1 MKIQVIYPTMED
13 LDMQE
18 EREFI
23 GQYFSEGVEFDIQ
36 LLDYGSISVESEYD
50 VAMATPDILKKI
62 KEAEE
67 NGYDGVFVSAFDE
80 IAVRAGRELVNIPV
94 LGAFDATILTA
105 LGLADKLCIISYFE
119 EVIPQFEMRLRVL
132 AVSPDKFTPI
142 RVVRMLV
149 EEIIPQKEKALERL
163 FEESVKA
170 IEEDKAQCI
179 ILGNTEMTIVAEEL
193 DEKLKNAGYDIP
205 LVDPNFAAIQMLE
218 SYIRM
223 GLKQSRVT
231 YAPLRDKK
239 LKWYEEDGQ

>member
-1 MKIQVIYPTMED
+1 MKMKIIYPTMEE
-13 LDMQE
+13 LDMQA
-18 EREFI
+18 EREFMSK
-23 GQYFSEGVEFDIQ
+23 YFSVGTEFDIQ

-50 VAMATPDILKKI
+50 VSMATPDILKKI

-80 IAVRAGRELVNIPV
+80 IAVRAGRELVDIPV
-94 LGAFDATILTA
+94 IGAFEATILTA
-105 LGLADKLCIISYFE
+105 LGLADKICIISYFE

-132 AVSPDKFTPI
+132 ALSSDKFTPI
-142 RVVRMLV
+142 RVVQMLV
-149 EEIIPQKEKALERL
+149 EEIIPQKEKALQRL
-163 FEESVKA
+163 FEESIKA

-179 ILGNTEMTIVAEEL
+179 ILGNTEMAIVAEEL

-223 GLKQSRVT
+223 GLKQSRIT
-231 YAPLRDKK
+231 YAPLREKK
-239 LKWYEEDGQ
+239 LKWYGDD

>member
-1 MKIQVIYPTMED
+1 MKIKIIYPTTEE

-18 EREFI
+18 ERKFMSK
-23 GQYFSEGVEFDIQ
+23 YFSEGTEFDIQ
-36 LLDYGSISVESEYD
+36 VLDYGSLSIESEYD

-80 IAVRAGRELVNIPV
+80 IGVRAGRELVNIPV
-94 LGAFDATILTA
+94 IGAFEATILTA
-105 LGLADKLCIISYFE
+105 LGLADKLCIISYYE
-119 EVIPQFEMRLRVL
+119 EVIPQFEMRLRIL
-132 AVSPDKFTPI
+132 SVSRDKFTPI
-142 RVVRMLV
+142 RVIHMLV
-149 EEIIPQKEKALERL
+149 KEIIPQKEKALERL

-179 ILGNTEMTIVAEEL
+179 ILGNTEMTIIAEEL
-193 DEKLKNAGYDIP
+193 KEKLKSAGYNIP

-223 GLKQSRVT
+223 GLKHSRAT
-231 YAPLRDKK
+231 YAPLREKK
-239 LKWYEEDGQ
+239 LNWYGEGG

>member
-1 MKIQVIYPTMED
+1 MKIKVIYPTMET
-13 LDMQE
+13 LDMRE
-18 EREFI
+18 ERKFMSK
-23 GQYFSEGVEFDIQ
+23 YFSEGTEFDIQ

-50 VAMATPDILKKI
+50 VAMATPDILTKI

-80 IAVRAGRELVNIPV
+80 IAVQAGRELVDIPV
-94 LGAFDATILTA
+94 IGAFEATILTA
-105 LGLADKLCIISYFE
+105 LGLADKLCIIGYFE
-119 EVIPQFEMRLRVL
+119 EVIPQIERRLRIL
-132 AVSPDKFTPI
+132 AISPDKFTPI
-142 RVVRMLV
+142 RVVNMLV

-179 ILGNTEMTIVAEEL
+179 ILGCTEMTIVTEEL
-193 DEKLKNAGYDIP
+193 DEKLKSAGYDIP
-205 LVDPNFAAIQMLE
+205 LIDPNFAAIQMLE

-239 LKWYEEDGQ
+239 LKWYGDED

>member
-1 MKIQVIYPTMED
+1 
-13 LDMQE
+13 
-18 EREFI
+18 
-23 GQYFSEGVEFDIQ
+23 
-36 LLDYGSISVESEYD
+36 
-50 VAMATPDILKKI
+50 LKKI

-67 NGYDGVFVSAFDE
+67 NGYDGVIVSAFDE
-80 IAVRAGRELVNIPV
+80 IAVRAGRELVDIPV
-94 LGAFDATILTA
+94 IGSFDATILTA

-132 AVSPDKFTPI
+132 ALSPDKFTPI
-142 RVVRMLV
+142 RVVHMLV
-149 EEIIPQKEKALERL
+149 EEIIPQKEKALQRL

-193 DEKLKNAGYDIP
+193 DEKLKDAGYDIP

-223 GLKQSRVT
+223 GLKQSRIT
-231 YAPLRDKK
+231 YAPLREKK
-239 LKWYEEDGQ
+239 LKWYGDD